1 MYESKNVKTVWQLN
15 NRMRKR
21 VIHSHVDVLIA
32 ISKPNLALWCV
43 PQVPASQE
51 ADRIIL
57 TQKFKVS
64 LSNIAKLCLREKK
77 EIYNIS

>member
-1 MYESKNVKTVWQLN
+1 
-15 NRMRKR
+15 MRKR
-21 VIHSHVDVLIA
+21 VVHSHVDVLIA

-43 PQVPASQE
+43 PQVPAIQE

-64 LSNIAKLCLREKK
+64 LRNIAKLCLREKK
-77 EIYNIS
+77 IYNIS